1 MPVVIEIK
9 EGEPEEC
16 GRACVCRVPKSLCS
30 AKPEAFTPQF
40 VGLGPYH
47 SFDDKL
53 TMTLELKLAAAKRV
67 FKHAFEIPI
76 SKSIYEH
83 LYHADAFQKPE
94 SSYALAQDGLFLLAL
109 LHWSADAEPQQHY
122 SFLTGRQGL
131 PLVNSF
137 GLELTIDAV
146 ISDVYMLENQI
157 PTPVLHQVN
166 QASFCKGKSES
177 DEIQPQEDL
186 GAKMQSLCEK
196 HCPLVHLQQLSKKPQ
211 EYDHLL
217 DLMYHFIVPDE
228 KPKIDSGNSQLTIS
242 QSNQDSVLIYHL
254 LGFISPL
261 FESNPQSS
269 TDEEEGFFLL
279 FICLIIFFVWELIR
293 HIPALFMRALR
304 SIYDLLKYVSRLIQP
319 TVDSLYGS
327 LSTRQSQNQLL
338 KSVTLLVGGVKRAS
352 EEILRDK
359 NLDKDVR
366 SVATIPSVTELHK
379 AGIGFQPAK
388 LGGISG
394 IEYDEGTCMFSLPS
408 IKLNVNSEVI
418 MRNLM
423 AYESLIDS
431 KRPLVFSRYVEIM
444 RAIIGTREDVKL
456 LVQREIIQTE
466 LSDQVVADLFNGI
479 SKSIRPT
486 NTQDLEKVI
495 KKVNAKYDDSQK
507 VNRAMVK
514 YVYSAEKFYTFVAA
528 FVFLVLTAVQAYCSV
543 YSCHRSSRYTKM
555 PSDGDYNYNRDHY
568 FLSSL

>member
-217 DLMYHFIVPDE
+217 DLMYHFI
-228 KPKIDSGNSQLTIS
+228 
-242 QSNQDSVLIYHL
+242 
-254 LGFISPL
+254 
-261 FESNPQSS
+261 
-269 TDEEEGFFLL
+269 
-279 FICLIIFFVWELIR
+279 
-293 HIPALFMRALR
+293 
-304 SIYDLLKYVSRLIQP
+304 P
-319 TVDSLYGS
+319 TV
-327 LSTRQSQNQLL
+327 
-338 KSVTLLVGGVKRAS
+338 
-352 EEILRDK
+352 
-359 NLDKDVR
+359 
-366 SVATIPSVTELHK
+366 
-379 AGIGFQPAK
+379 
-388 LGGISG
+388 
-394 IEYDEGTCMFSLPS
+394 
-408 IKLNVNSEVI
+408 
-418 MRNLM
+418 
-423 AYESLIDS
+423 
-431 KRPLVFSRYVEIM
+431 
-444 RAIIGTREDVKL
+444 
-456 LVQREIIQTE
+456 
-466 LSDQVVADLFNGI
+466 
-479 SKSIRPT
+479 
-486 NTQDLEKVI
+486 
-495 KKVNAKYDDSQK
+495 
-507 VNRAMVK
+507 
-514 YVYSAEKFYTFVAA
+514 
-528 FVFLVLTAVQAYCSV
+528 
-543 YSCHRSSRYTKM
+543 
-555 PSDGDYNYNRDHY
+555 
-568 FLSSL
+568 

>member
-269 TDEEEGFFLL
+269 TDEEEGNNSRRNTCCSRCYSLCLGFFSVCRAILGFFLL

-366 SVATIPSVTELHK
+366 SVATIPSVKELHK

-514 YVYSAEKFYTFVAA
+514 YVYSAGKFYTV
-528 FVFLVLTAVQAYCSV
+528 VLKTMFEVPILLL
-543 YSCHRSSRYTKM
+543 K
-555 PSDGDYNYNRDHY
+555 
-568 FLSSL
+568 

>member
-16 GRACVCRVPKSLCS
+16 GRACGCRVPKSLCS

-217 DLMYHFIVPDE
+217 DLIPLRMKKKVTTAEETHDVPDAI
-228 KPKIDSGNSQLTIS
+228 PCAWDS
-242 QSNQDSVLIYHL
+242 
-254 LGFISPL
+254 FP
-261 FESNPQSS
+261 
-269 TDEEEGFFLL
+269 
-279 FICLIIFFVWELIR
+279 

-359 NLDKDVR
+359 NPDKDVR